1 MKAVKIK
8 NKGWEW
14 IGARTVTLLGNKL
27 KTARPTFQQDHEIG
41 VSPFLYFS
49 LLTVISS
56 SATRDNPGLIDHIEL
71 GKCSIIQT
79 KKKAKQ
85 NKQTNQT
92 KNKAKTKNSTI
103 KREQQ
108 KKQAKTSNPL
118 PQSQ

>member
-27 KTARPTFQQDHEIG
+27 KTARPTFQQDQEIG

-56 SATRDNPGLIDHIEL
+56 SATRDNPGLINHIEL

-79 KKKAKQ
+79 KKKKS
-85 NKQTNQT
+85 QT
-92 KNKAKTKNSTI
+92 K
-103 KREQQ
+103 
-108 KKQAKTSNPL
+108 
-118 PQSQ
+118 